1 MSNHPTKWFSW
12 RPDRGTPDRT
22 HASDLA
28 WVLAHTSSVTLDDGT
43 AVVVRPILP
52 DDKHHVASLFKQM
65 SSQSRYLR
73 YHHAKLRLTRRDLRY
88 LTEVD
93 YFDHFALIAFTVG
106 ESGPSA
112 VGVARYIRFAPASD
126 HAELVLEVI
135 DGHQGRGLGTS
146 LVRLLTQTA
155 LEQGVR
161 FFVAYVAPA
170 NARVIRWGEEQGGI
184 FTRENGVMRLELSL
198 LGTGSKGSPGP

>member
-1 MSNHPTKWFSW
+1 M
-12 RPDRGTPDRT
+12 
-22 HASDLA
+22 
-28 WVLAHTSSVTLDDGT
+28 
-43 AVVVRPILP
+43 VVRPILP

-73 YHHAKLRLTRRDLRY
+73 YHHAKVRLTRRDLRY
-88 LTEVD
+88 LTEID
-93 YFDHFALIAFTVG
+93 HRDHFALIAFTVR
-106 ESGPSA
+106 ENQGPLPSVSLA
-112 VGVARYIRFAPASD
+112 TSDSRRPLSD

-170 NARVIRWGEEQGGI
+170 DARVIRWGEEQGGI